1 MEHDIAT
8 LAARLQALEDREAIR
23 ELVAQYGPLADC
35 GDAQALA
42 ALWCEDG
49 AYEVVGFATARG
61 HAEIAALIDGP
72 VHRQLMADGCAHVL
86 GPLTVRVDGDRA
98 SARGHS
104 VVFRHGAGG
113 FEAYRVSANRWTL
126 VRTGQGWR
134 VAHRAN
140 ALLDGDEAARILLS
154 PSDGQPAS

>member
-1 MEHDIAT
+1 
-8 LAARLQALEDREAIR
+8 
-23 ELVAQYGPLADC
+23 
-35 GDAQALA
+35 
-42 ALWCEDG
+42 
-49 AYEVVGFATARG
+49 
-61 HAEIAALIDGP
+61 
-72 VHRQLMADGCAHVL
+72 VL
-86 GPLTVRVDGDRA
+86 GPLTVQVEGDRA

-154 PSDGQPAS
+154 PSDNQPAS